1 MPPHKCC
8 KGLENLKE
16 KYYINLNY
24 WLKDE
29 EVLEANVSS
38 LAA

>member
-1 MPPHKCC
+1 MLQRSREL
-8 KGLENLKE
+8 KG